1 MGNIKAFLQPPVME
15 DTKKIVISDRFKD
28 EKGEP
33 VPFIIRAISQ
43 EVNDRITRQ
52 STKRTKKQN
61 MVIRELDYE
70 KYMKLLIQACVV
82 EPNFKDSELCAYYKT
97 MDPLDVP
104 GRMLSVG
111 EYTRLAQEIREINGL
126 LMSDE
131 ELEEVE
137 EEAKN

>member
-1 MGNIKAFLQPPVME
+1 MGNIKAFLQPPIME

-61 MVIRELDYE
+61 MVIRELDDE

>member
-61 MVIRELDYE
+61 MVIRELDDE

-82 EPNFKDSELCAYYKT
+82 EPNFKDSEMCAYYKT

-111 EYTRLAQEIREINGL
+111 EYTRLAQEIRAINGL

>member
-15 DTKKIVISDRFKD
+15 DTKKSVISDRFKD

-61 MVIRELDYE
+61 MVIRELDDE